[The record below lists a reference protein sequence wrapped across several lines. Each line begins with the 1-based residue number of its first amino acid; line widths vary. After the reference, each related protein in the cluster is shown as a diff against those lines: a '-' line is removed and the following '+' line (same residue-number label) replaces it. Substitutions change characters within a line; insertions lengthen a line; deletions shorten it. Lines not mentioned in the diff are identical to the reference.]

1 MKRYKCEFCNYT
13 TNQSSRIHIHH
24 IVPRQAGGTNVK
36 NNLVMLC
43 PNHHSQIYSECS
55 TKGIHTNQ
63 NESIKIT
70 GWYCST
76 DGYVLGYIDENGNE
90 KFTRIN

>member
-1 MKRYKCEFCNYT
+1 MKRYKCEFCSYE
-13 TNQSSRIHIHH
+13 TNQRSRIHIHH

-63 NESIKIT
+63 KDSIKIT
-70 GWYCST
+70 GWFFST
-76 DGYVLGYIDENGNE
+76 GGYVLGYIDENGNE
-90 KFTRIN
+90 QFTRIN